1 MTTPRAGPRQVDE
14 SLPRFEI
21 PVKHEQAKTM
31 NLNVPVEEFTTPDP
45 VMVPDT
51 ASIEEMAELMEQHDV
66 RHLPIVR
73 DGGVVGVVSD
83 RDLRLALGLS
93 AERRNQVTA
102 RDIMAADPISVL
114 ADTPLDE
121 VAFDMSERK
130 IGSVL
135 VYEESGDY
143 LGIFTVTDA
152 LNALIEILRGE
163 T

>member
-1 MTTPRAGPRQVDE
+1 M
-14 SLPRFEI
+14 
-21 PVKHEQAKTM
+21 K
-31 NLNVPVEEFTTPDP
+31 LNVPVEAFTTPDP

-51 ASIEEMAELMEQHDV
+51 ASIDDMLELMEHHGV

-83 RDLRLALGLS
+83 RDLRVARGLS
-93 AERRNQVTA
+93 AERRNQVMA
-102 RDIMAADPISVL
+102 SDIMATDPISVL

-135 VYEESGDY
+135 VYEEGGEY

-152 LNALIEILRGE
+152 LNALIEVARGE
-163 T
+163 A

>member
-1 MTTPRAGPRQVDE
+1 
-14 SLPRFEI
+14 
-21 PVKHEQAKTM
+21 M
-31 NLNVPVEEFTTPDP
+31 NLKVAVEAFTTPDP

-51 ASIEEMAELMEQHDV
+51 ASIDAMAELMEEHGV

-73 DGGVVGVVSD
+73 DGEVVGVVSD
-83 RDLRLALGLS
+83 RDLRVARGLS
-93 AERRNQVTA
+93 DERRNQVTA
-102 RDIMAADPISVL
+102 RDIMAADPVAVF

-152 LNALIEILRGE
+152 LNALIEIVRGE

>member
-1 MTTPRAGPRQVDE
+1 M
-14 SLPRFEI
+14 
-21 PVKHEQAKTM
+21 K
-31 NLNVPVEEFTTPDP
+31 LNVPVEAFTTPDP

-51 ASIEEMAELMEQHDV
+51 ASIDDMLELMEQHGV

-73 DGGVVGVVSD
+73 GGGVVGVVSD
-83 RDLRLALGLS
+83 RDLRVARGLS
-93 AERRNQVTA
+93 AERRNQVMA
-102 RDIMAADPISVL
+102 SDIMATDPISVL

-135 VYEESGDY
+135 VYEEGGEY

-152 LNALIEILRGE
+152 LNALIEVARGE
-163 T
+163 A

>member
-1 MTTPRAGPRQVDE
+1 
-14 SLPRFEI
+14 
-21 PVKHEQAKTM
+21 M
-31 NLNVPVEEFTTPDP
+31 NLKVAVEEFTTPDP

-51 ASIEEMAELMEQHDV
+51 ASIDEMAELMEQHDV

-73 DGGVVGVVSD
+73 DGEVVGVVSD
-83 RDLRLALGLS
+83 RDLRLARGLS
-93 AERRNQVTA
+93 DERRNQVTA
-102 RDIMAADPISVL
+102 RDVMATDPIAVL
-114 ADTPLDE
+114 SDTPLDE

-152 LNALIEILRGE
+152 LNALIEIVRGE

>member
-1 MTTPRAGPRQVDE
+1 M
-14 SLPRFEI
+14 
-21 PVKHEQAKTM
+21 K
-31 NLNVPVEEFTTPDP
+31 LNVPVEAFTTPDP
-45 VMVPDT
+45 VMVPET
-51 ASIEEMAELMEQHDV
+51 ASLDEMTELMEKHGV

-83 RDLRLALGLS
+83 RDLRVARGLS
-93 AERRNQVTA
+93 AERRNQVMA
-102 RDIMAADPISVL
+102 SDIMATDPISVL

-135 VYEESGDY
+135 VYEESGEY

-152 LNALIEILRGE
+152 LNALIEIVRGE

>member
-1 MTTPRAGPRQVDE
+1 
-14 SLPRFEI
+14 
-21 PVKHEQAKTM
+21 M
-31 NLNVPVEEFTTPDP
+31 NLKVAVEEFTTPDP

-51 ASIEEMAELMEQHDV
+51 ASIDEMAELMEQHDV
-66 RHLPIVR
+66 RHLPIMR
-73 DGGVVGVVSD
+73 DGEVVGVVSD
-83 RDLRLALGLS
+83 RDLRLARGLS
-93 AERRNQVTA
+93 DERRNQVTA
-102 RDIMAADPISVL
+102 RDVMATDPIAVL
-114 ADTPLDE
+114 SDTPLDE

-152 LNALIEILRGE
+152 LNALIEIVRGE

>member
-1 MTTPRAGPRQVDE
+1 M
-14 SLPRFEI
+14 
-21 PVKHEQAKTM
+21 K
-31 NLNVPVEEFTTPDP
+31 LNVSVEAFTTPDP
-45 VMVPDT
+45 VMVPET
-51 ASIEEMAELMEQHDV
+51 TSIDAMAELMEKHGV

-93 AERRNQVTA
+93 AERRNQVIA

-135 VYEESGDY
+135 VYEESGEY

-152 LNALIEILRGE
+152 LNALIEVVRGE
-163 T
+163 A

>member
-1 MTTPRAGPRQVDE
+1 
-14 SLPRFEI
+14 
-21 PVKHEQAKTM
+21 M
-31 NLNVPVEEFTTPDP
+31 NLKVAVEAFTTPDP

-51 ASIEEMAELMEQHDV
+51 ASIDTMAELMEQHGV

-83 RDLRLALGLS
+83 RDLRVARGLS
-93 AERRNQVTA
+93 AERRNQVMA
-102 RDIMAADPISVL
+102 SDIMATDPISVL

-135 VYEESGDY
+135 VYEESGEY

-152 LNALIEILRGE
+152 LNALIEIVRGE

>member
-1 MTTPRAGPRQVDE
+1 
-14 SLPRFEI
+14 
-21 PVKHEQAKTM
+21 M
-31 NLNVPVEEFTTPDP
+31 NLNVSVEEFTTPDP

-51 ASIEEMAELMEQHDV
+51 ASIDEMAELMERHGV

-83 RDLRLALGLS
+83 RDLRVALGLS

-102 RDIMAADPISVL
+102 RDIMAADPVSVL

-135 VYEESGDY
+135 VYEDSGKY

-152 LNALIEILRGE
+152 LNALIEIVRGE

>member
-1 MTTPRAGPRQVDE
+1 M
-14 SLPRFEI
+14 
-21 PVKHEQAKTM
+21 K
-31 NLNVPVEEFTTPDP
+31 LNVPVEEFTTPDP
-45 VMVPDT
+45 VMVPET
-51 ASIEEMAELMEQHDV
+51 ASIDEMSALMEKHGV

-83 RDLRLALGLS
+83 RDLRVTSGLS
-93 AERRNQVTA
+93 AERRNQVMA
-102 RDIMAADPISVL
+102 RDIMATDPVSVL

-135 VYEESGDY
+135 VYEESGEY

-152 LNALIEILRGE
+152 LNALIEIVRGE
-163 T
+163 A

>member
-1 MTTPRAGPRQVDE
+1 
-14 SLPRFEI
+14 
-21 PVKHEQAKTM
+21 M
-31 NLNVPVEEFTTPDP
+31 NLNVAVEAFTTPDP

-51 ASIEEMAELMEQHDV
+51 ASIDEMAALMEEHGV

-83 RDLRLALGLS
+83 RDLRLARGLGDD
-93 AERRNQVTA
+93 RRNQVTA
-102 RDIMAADPISVL
+102 RDIMAADPVAVF

-135 VYEESGDY
+135 VYEESGEY

-152 LNALIEILRGE
+152 LNALIEVVRGE

>member
-1 MTTPRAGPRQVDE
+1 M
-14 SLPRFEI
+14 
-21 PVKHEQAKTM
+21 K
-31 NLNVPVEEFTTPDP
+31 LNVPVEAFTTPDP

-51 ASIEEMAELMEQHDV
+51 ASIDDMLELMEQHGV

-83 RDLRLALGLS
+83 RDLRVARGLS
-93 AERRNQVTA
+93 AERRNQVMA
-102 RDIMAADPISVL
+102 SDIMATDPISVL

-135 VYEESGDY
+135 VYEEGGEY

-152 LNALIEILRGE
+152 LNALIEIVRGE

>member
-1 MTTPRAGPRQVDE
+1 M
-14 SLPRFEI
+14 
-21 PVKHEQAKTM
+21 K
-31 NLNVPVEEFTTPDP
+31 LNVPVEEFTTPDP
-45 VMVPDT
+45 VMVPET
-51 ASIEEMAELMEQHDV
+51 ASIDEMFALMERHGV

-83 RDLRLALGLS
+83 RDLRVASGLS
-93 AERRNQVTA
+93 AERRNQVMA
-102 RDIMAADPISVL
+102 GDIMATDPISVL

-135 VYEESGDY
+135 VYEEGGEY

-163 T
+163 A

>member
-1 MTTPRAGPRQVDE
+1 M
-14 SLPRFEI
+14 
-21 PVKHEQAKTM
+21 K
-31 NLNVPVEEFTTPDP
+31 LNVPVEAFTTPDP

-51 ASIEEMAELMEQHDV
+51 ASIDDMLERMEQHGV

-73 DGGVVGVVSD
+73 GGGVVGVVSD
-83 RDLRLALGLS
+83 RDLRVARGLS
-93 AERRNQVTA
+93 AERRNQVMA
-102 RDIMAADPISVL
+102 SDIMATDPISVL

-135 VYEESGDY
+135 VYEEGGEY

-152 LNALIEILRGE
+152 LNALIEVARGE
-163 T
+163 A

>member
-1 MTTPRAGPRQVDE
+1 M
-14 SLPRFEI
+14 
-21 PVKHEQAKTM
+21 K
-31 NLNVPVEEFTTPDP
+31 LNVSVEAFTTPDP
-45 VMVPDT
+45 VMVPDA
-51 ASIEEMAELMEQHDV
+51 ASIDEMSKLMEQHGV
-66 RHLPIVR
+66 RHLPIVH
-73 DGGVVGVVSD
+73 DGVVVGVVSD
-83 RDLRLALGLS
+83 RDLRLALGLNTG
-93 AERRNQVTA
+93 RRNQVTA

-135 VYEESGDY
+135 VYEESGEY

-163 T
+163 A

>member
-1 MTTPRAGPRQVDE
+1 
-14 SLPRFEI
+14 
-21 PVKHEQAKTM
+21 M
-31 NLNVPVEEFTTPDP
+31 NLKVAVEEFTTPDP

-51 ASIEEMAELMEQHDV
+51 ASIDEMVELMERHDV

-73 DGGVVGVVSD
+73 DGEVVGVVSD
-83 RDLRLALGLS
+83 RDLRLARGLS
-93 AERRNQVTA
+93 EDRRNQVTA
-102 RDIMAADPISVL
+102 RDVMAADPISVL
-114 ADTPLDE
+114 SDTPLDE

-152 LNALIEILRGE
+152 LNALIEIVRGE

>member
-1 MTTPRAGPRQVDE
+1 
-14 SLPRFEI
+14 
-21 PVKHEQAKTM
+21 M
-31 NLNVPVEEFTTPDP
+31 NLKVAVEAFTTPDP

-51 ASIEEMAELMEQHDV
+51 ASIDAMADLMEEHGV

-73 DGGVVGVVSD
+73 DGEVVGVVSD
-83 RDLRLALGLS
+83 RDLRVARGLS
-93 AERRNQVTA
+93 DERRHQVTA
-102 RDIMAADPISVL
+102 RDIMAADPVAVF

-135 VYEESGDY
+135 VYEESGEY

-152 LNALIEILRGE
+152 LNALIEIVRGE

>member
-1 MTTPRAGPRQVDE
+1 M
-14 SLPRFEI
+14 
-21 PVKHEQAKTM
+21 K
-31 NLNVPVEEFTTPDP
+31 LNVPVEAFTTPDP

-51 ASIEEMAELMEQHDV
+51 ASIDTMAELMEQHGV

-83 RDLRLALGLS
+83 RDLRVARGLS
-93 AERRNQVTA
+93 AERRNQVMA
-102 RDIMAADPISVL
+102 SDIMATDPISVL

-135 VYEESGDY
+135 VYEESGEY

-152 LNALIEILRGE
+152 LNALIEIVRGE

>member
-1 MTTPRAGPRQVDE
+1 M
-14 SLPRFEI
+14 
-21 PVKHEQAKTM
+21 K
-31 NLNVPVEEFTTPDP
+31 LNVPVEAFTTPDP

-51 ASIEEMAELMEQHDV
+51 ASIDDMLELMEQHGV

-83 RDLRLALGLS
+83 RDLRVARGLS
-93 AERRNQVTA
+93 AERRNQVMA
-102 RDIMAADPISVL
+102 SDIMATDPISVL

-135 VYEESGDY
+135 VYEESGEY

-152 LNALIEILRGE
+152 LNALIEIVRGE

>member
-1 MTTPRAGPRQVDE
+1 
-14 SLPRFEI
+14 
-21 PVKHEQAKTM
+21 M

-102 RDIMAADPISVL
+102 RDIMAADPVSVL

>member
-1 MTTPRAGPRQVDE
+1 
-14 SLPRFEI
+14 
-21 PVKHEQAKTM
+21 M
-31 NLNVPVEEFTTPDP
+31 NLKVAVEAFTTPDP

-51 ASIEEMAELMEQHDV
+51 ASIDAMADLMEEHGV

-73 DGGVVGVVSD
+73 DGEVVGVVSD
-83 RDLRLALGLS
+83 RDLRVARGLS
-93 AERRNQVTA
+93 DERRHQVTA
-102 RDIMAADPISVL
+102 RDIMAADPVAVF

-152 LNALIEILRGE
+152 LNALIEIVRGE